1 MKKIVVILISIFLL
15 VLDNSLLPDYSIM
28 DSYPSLLFIF
38 AIAYS
43 IVCGKNEAIF
53 MGVISGIL
61 QDIYFVKG
69 FGINSLS
76 NLLLCFLAA
85 KIGENILKENK
96 IVPVLST
103 FILSIIKSV
112 FVAIMLRLFNQSV
125 NYSAAILTAFYNSII
140 MIIVYNIVL
149 ATCDKYMDND
159 RWMFKW

>member
-1 MKKIVVILISIFLL
+1 MKKIFVILISIFLL
-15 VLDNSLLPDYSIM
+15 VLDNSLLPNYQIM
-28 DSYPSLLFIF
+28 GSYPSLLFIF

-43 IVCGKNEAIF
+43 IVCGKNEAVFI
-53 MGVISGIL
+53 GVISGIL

-85 KIGENILKENK
+85 KIGENILKGNK

-103 FILSIIKSV
+103 LVLSIIKGF
-112 FVAIMLRLFNQSV
+112 FVAIILRLFNQSI
-125 NYSAAILTAFYNSII
+125 NYSATILAACYNSII

-159 RWMFKW
+159 RWRFKW

>member
-96 IVPVLST
+96 IYNKQNKRKKAVT
-103 FILSIIKSV
+103 F
-112 FVAIMLRLFNQSV
+112 FV
-125 NYSAAILTAFYNSII
+125 TAFLLSKKPVFGKRRRY
-140 MIIVYNIVL
+140 
-149 ATCDKYMDND
+149 
-159 RWMFKW
+159 FQ

>member
-1 MKKIVVILISIFLL
+1 MKKIFIILISIFLL
-15 VLDNSLLPDYSIM
+15 VLDNSLLPNYQIM
-28 DSYPSLLFIF
+28 GSYPSLLFIF

-43 IVCGKNEAIF
+43 
-53 MGVISGIL
+53 MVISGIL

-85 KIGENILKENK
+85 KIGENILKGNK

-103 FILSIIKSV
+103 LVLSIIKGF
-112 FVAIMLRLFNQSV
+112 FVAIILRLFNQSI
-125 NYSAAILTAFYNSII
+125 NYSATILAACYNSII
-140 MIIVYNIVL
+140 MIVVYNIVL

-159 RWMFKW
+159 RWRFK